1 MLAGV
6 FDPPPEAL
14 TVPIALPLIDIT
26 KVRFFRL
33 LSLLIPL
40 SSCASYHPLPLSNA
54 SVQQR
59 LRTPAAKALQ
69 IAAAQLHH
77 PLFAPVPLNLRRG
90 LGPDQAAILAVIL
103 TPKLRADRDRRGLA
117 VAQLIQA
124 GILPNPT
131 IGYTRDFVTGGAT
144 HGTVTAFGFTGSWDI
159 SALVSHNAKVA
170 AARANVQAISLDV
183 AWTEW
188 QTAVAAK
195 LALYRVVALE
205 AELIRAKE
213 IASDQ
218 QQTVDTL
225 QAAVDRHEKTVL
237 DLAAAQASREDAHAT
252 VLTLEQERDR
262 QRLELK
268 KAVGVLP
275 ETELP
280 IEQGVAIP
288 SVLQL
293 PSEGELVADLE
304 NRRLDLM
311 GLRQGYQS
319 QEQTV
324 RAAVLA
330 QFPKV
335 VLGFNPHSSDTT
347 NVHTAGFGI
356 TIDLPIFDRN
366 QGNIAIETAT
376 RQKLFDE
383 YVARVFEAH
392 SDIATAVAD
401 IRSLNRQV
409 AAAEAALPVLQH
421 LVDIAKEALD
431 QGAAD
436 VLGYFQAKTN
446 LNQKSL
452 QIIKLK
458 QQLVDSRIDLE
469 LASGRYLP
477 AGHWQKES
485 E

>member
-1 MLAGV
+1 MRIFGFLC
-6 FDPPPEAL
+6 F
-14 TVPIALPLIDIT
+14 LIS
-26 KVRFFRL
+26 
-33 LSLLIPL
+33 LSG
-40 SSCASYHPLPLSNA
+40 CAIYHPLPLSNA

-59 LRTPAAKALQ
+59 LRTPSAKTLQ

-77 PLFAPVPLNLRRG
+77 PFLAPVPLNLG
-90 LGPDQAAILAVIL
+90 SGIGPDQAAILAVIL
-103 TPKLRADRDRRGLA
+103 NPKLRADRDRRGLA
-117 VAQLIQA
+117 AAQLIQA
-124 GILPNPT
+124 GIIPNPT
-131 IGYTRDFVTGGAT
+131 IGYTRDFVTGGNT
-144 HGTVTAFGFTGSWDI
+144 IGTVTAFGFTGSWDI
-159 SALVSHNAKVA
+159 SALVSHGAKVA

-205 AELIRAKE
+205 AEFIRAKQ

-225 QAAVDRHEKTVL
+225 QAAVDRHEKSVL
-237 DLAAAQASREDAHAT
+237 DLAAAQASREDARAT

-262 QRLELK
+262 QRIELK

-280 IEQGVAIP
+280 IEQGVALP
-288 SVLQL
+288 SELRL
-293 PSEGELVADLE
+293 SEGELVGDLE
-304 NRRLDLM
+304 NRRLDLV

-335 VLGFNPHSSDTT
+335 GLGFSRGSDTT

-383 YVARVFEAH
+383 YAARVFEAR

-401 IRSLNRQV
+401 IRSLNRQI

-421 LVDIAKEALD
+421 LVDIAREALD

-458 QQLVDSRIDLE
+458 QQLVDSRIALE

-477 AGHWQKES
+477 AGD
-485 E
+485 

>member
-1 MLAGV
+1 
-6 FDPPPEAL
+6 
-14 TVPIALPLIDIT
+14 
-26 KVRFFRL
+26 VRFFRFL
-33 LSLLIPL
+33 FFLIPL
-40 SSCASYHPLPLSNA
+40 SGCASYHPLPLSNA

-69 IAAAQLHH
+69 IAAAQLYH
-77 PLFAPVPLNLRRG
+77 PLLAPVPLNLRSG
-90 LGPDQAAILAVIL
+90 IGPDQAAILAVIL
-103 TPKLRADRDRRGLA
+103 NPKLRADRDRRGLA
-117 VAQLIQA
+117 AAQLIQA
-124 GILPNPT
+124 GIIPNPT
-131 IGYTRDFVTGGAT
+131 IGYTHDFVTGGNTA
-144 HGTVTAFGFTGSWDI
+144 GTVSAYGFTGSWDI
-159 SALVSHNAKVA
+159 SALVSHGAKVA

-205 AELIRAKE
+205 EELSRAKQ

-225 QAAVDRHEKTVL
+225 QAAVDRHEKSVL
-237 DLAAAQASREDAHAT
+237 DLAAAQASREDARAT
-252 VLTLEQERDR
+252 ELTLEQELER

-275 ETELP
+275 ETKLAIKQDISLTSHLP
-280 IEQGVAIP
+280 
-288 SVLQL
+288 L
-293 PSEGELVADLE
+293 PSEGQFVADLE
-304 NRRLDLM
+304 NRRLDLV

-335 VLGFNPHSSDTT
+335 VLGFSHGSDTT
-347 NVHTAGFGI
+347 NVHTTGFGI
-356 TIDLPIFDRN
+356 TIDLPLFDRN

-383 YVARVFEAH
+383 YATRVFEAH

-421 LVDIAKEALD
+421 LVDIAKEASD

-458 QQLVDSRIDLE
+458 QQLVDSRIALE

-477 AGHWQKES
+477 AGDWQRKS

>member
-1 MLAGV
+1 MRIFGFLC
-6 FDPPPEAL
+6 
-14 TVPIALPLIDIT
+14 
-26 KVRFFRL
+26 FF
-33 LSLLIPL
+33 IPL
-40 SSCASYHPLPLSNA
+40 SGCASYHPLPLSNA

-59 LRTPAAKALQ
+59 LRTPSAKALQ

-77 PLFAPVPLNLRRG
+77 PLLPPVPLNLRSG
-90 LGPDQAAILAVIL
+90 IGPDQAAILAVIL
-103 TPKLRADRDRRGLA
+103 NPKLRADRDRRGLA
-117 VAQLIQA
+117 AAQLIQA
-124 GILPNPT
+124 GIIPNPT
-131 IGYTRDFVTGGAT
+131 IGYARDFVTGGNT
-144 HGTVTAFGFTGSWDI
+144 KGTVSAFGFTGSWDI
-159 SALVSHNAKVA
+159 SALVSHGAKVA

-205 AELIRAKE
+205 AELIRAKQ

-225 QAAVDRHEKTVL
+225 QAAVDRHEKSVL
-237 DLAAAQASREDAHAT
+237 DLAAAQASREDSRAT

-262 QRLELK
+262 QRVELK

-280 IEQGVAIP
+280 IEQGVALP
-288 SVLQL
+288 SDLSL
-293 PSEGELVADLE
+293 PSEGELVGDLE
-304 NRRLDLM
+304 NRRLDLV

-335 VLGFNPHSSDTT
+335 VLGFSRGSDTT

-383 YVARVFEAH
+383 YAARLFEAH

-458 QQLVDSRIDLE
+458 QQLVDSRIALE

-477 AGHWQKES
+477 AGHWQRKS

>member
-1 MLAGV
+1 
-6 FDPPPEAL
+6 
-14 TVPIALPLIDIT
+14 
-26 KVRFFRL
+26 
-33 LSLLIPL
+33 
-40 SSCASYHPLPLSNA
+40 
-54 SVQQR
+54 
-59 LRTPAAKALQ
+59 
-69 IAAAQLHH
+69 
-77 PLFAPVPLNLRRG
+77 
-90 LGPDQAAILAVIL
+90 
-103 TPKLRADRDRRGLA
+103 
-117 VAQLIQA
+117 
-124 GILPNPT
+124 
-131 IGYTRDFVTGGAT
+131 
-144 HGTVTAFGFTGSWDI
+144 VTAYGFTGSWDI
-159 SALVSHNAKVA
+159 SALVSHGAKVA

-213 IASDQ
+213 ISSDQ

-225 QAAVDRHEKTVL
+225 QAAVDRHEKSVL
-237 DLAAAQASREDAHAT
+237 DLAAAQATREDARAT
-252 VLTLEQERDR
+252 ELALEQELDR

-275 ETELP
+275 ETNLS
-280 IEQGVAIP
+280 IDLGVAIP
-288 SVLQL
+288 SDLQL
-293 PSEGELVADLE
+293 PSEGELLADLE
-304 NRRLDLM
+304 HRRLDLL

-335 VLGFNPHSSDTT
+335 VLGFNPHSADNGPGSI
-347 NVHTAGFGI
+347 HTMGFGI
-356 TIDLPIFDRN
+356 TVDLPIFDRN

-383 YVARVFEAH
+383 YAARVFEAR

-401 IRSLNRQV
+401 IRSLSRQV
-409 AAAEAALPVLQH
+409 AAAEAALPVLRH
-421 LVDIAKEALD
+421 LVDIAKEASD
-431 QGAAD
+431 VGAAD
-436 VLGYFQAKTN
+436 VLGYFQARIN
-446 LNQKSL
+446 VNNKSL

-458 QQLVDSRIDLE
+458 QLLVDSRIALE

-477 AGHWQKES
+477 AKDWRSKS

>member
-1 MLAGV
+1 LLSSGLLTYLFNPLLQLAAISLSDIFRFLCV
-6 FDPPPEAL
+6 F
-14 TVPIALPLIDIT
+14 IALSGCVL
-26 KVRFFRL
+26 
-33 LSLLIPL
+33 
-40 SSCASYHPLPLSNA
+40 YHPLPLSSG

-59 LRTPAAKALQ
+59 LRTPAEKALQ

-77 PLFAPVPLNLRRG
+77 PLLPPVPLNFRSG

-103 TPKLRADRDRRGLA
+103 NPKLRADRDRRGLA
-117 VAQLIQA
+117 AAQLVQA

-131 IGYTRDFVTGGAT
+131 IGYTRDFVTGGNTA
-144 HGTVTAFGFTGSWDI
+144 GTVTAFGFTGSWDV
-159 SALVSHNAKVA
+159 SALISHGAKVE
-170 AARANVQAISLDV
+170 AARANLQAINLDI

-188 QTAVAAK
+188 QTAMAAK
-195 LALYRVVALE
+195 IALYRVVALE
-205 AELIRAKE
+205 EELSRARQ
-213 IASDQ
+213 IATDEQ
-218 QQTVDTL
+218 ETVDTL
-225 QAAVDRHEKTVL
+225 QAAVDRHEKSVL
-237 DLAAAQASREDAHAT
+237 DLAAAQASREDARAT
-252 VLTLEQERDR
+252 ELTLEQELDR

-275 ETELP
+275 ETKLS
-280 IEQGVAIP
+280 IEQGV
-288 SVLQL
+288 VL
-293 PSEGELVADLE
+293 PSHFPLPSDGELVADLE
-304 NRRLDLM
+304 NRRLDLV

-330 QFPKV
+330 QFPKI

-383 YVARVFEAH
+383 YANRLFEAH

-409 AAAEAALPVLQH
+409 AAAEAALPILQH
-421 LVDIAKEALD
+421 LVDIAQEASD

-452 QIIKLK
+452 EIIKLK
-458 QQLVDSRIDLE
+458 QQLVDSRIALE

-477 AGHWQKES
+477 AGDRHRKS

>member
-1 MLAGV
+1 LRRQSPADCPC
-6 FDPPPEAL
+6 F
-14 TVPIALPLIDIT
+14 DIT
-26 KVRFFRL
+26 QVRFFRL

-54 SVQQR
+54 SVQQQ

-69 IAAAQLHH
+69 IAAAHLHH
-77 PLFAPVPLNLRRG
+77 PLFAPVPLNLRSG
-90 LGPDQAAILAVIL
+90 IGPDQAAILAVIL
-103 TPKLRADRDRRGLA
+103 NPKLRADRNRRGLA
-117 VAQLIQA
+117 AAQLIQA
-124 GILPNPT
+124 GIIPNPT
-131 IGYTRDFVTGGAT
+131 IGYTRDFVTGGNTA
-144 HGTVTAFGFTGSWDI
+144 GTVTAFGFTGSWDI
-159 SALVSHNAKVA
+159 SALVSHGAKVA

-205 AELIRAKE
+205 AELIRAE
-213 IASDQ
+213 QIASDQ

-225 QAAVDRHEKTVL
+225 QAAVDRHEKSVL
-237 DLAAAQASREDAHAT
+237 DLAAAQASREDARAT

-262 QRLELK
+262 QRIELK

-280 IEQGVAIP
+280 IEQGVALP
-288 SVLQL
+288 SDLSL
-293 PSEGELVADLE
+293 PSEGELVVDLE
-304 NRRLDLM
+304 NRRLDLV

-330 QFPKV
+330 QFPKL
-335 VLGFNPHSSDTT
+335 VLGFSRGSDTT

-383 YVARVFEAH
+383 YAARVFEAR
-392 SDIATAVAD
+392 SDIATAFAD
-401 IRSLNRQV
+401 IRSLNRQI

-458 QQLVDSRIDLE
+458 QQLVDSRIALE

-477 AGHWQKES
+477 AGDRQRKS

>member
-1 MLAGV
+1 MGRSR
-6 FDPPPEAL
+6 L
-14 TVPIALPLIDIT
+14 TLVIL
-26 KVRFFRL
+26 VRFFYIFL
-33 LSLLIPL
+33 LLVSL
-40 SSCASYHPLPLSNA
+40 SSCTSYRPLPLSIA
-54 SVQQR
+54 SIQQR
-59 LRTPAAKALQ
+59 LRAPGAKALQ

-77 PLFAPVPLNLRRG
+77 PLLAPVSLNFRSG
-90 LGPDQAAILAVIL
+90 LGPDQVAVLAVIL
-103 TPKLRADRDRRGLA
+103 SPKLRADRDRRGVA
-117 VAQLIQA
+117 AAQLVQA
-124 GILPNPT
+124 GILPNPQ
-131 IGYTRDFVTGGAT
+131 IGYTHDFVTGGNTA
-144 HGTVTAFGFTGSWDI
+144 GTVSAYGFSGSWDI
-159 SALVSHNAKVA
+159 SALISHRAKVE
-170 AARANVQAISLDV
+170 AARANEQAINLDI

-188 QTAVAAK
+188 QTAMAAK
-195 LALYRVVALE
+195 MALYRVVALE
-205 AELIRAKE
+205 EELSRARQ
-213 IASDQ
+213 ISSDQ

-225 QAAVDRHEKTVL
+225 QAAVDRHEKSVL
-237 DLAAAQASREDAHAT
+237 DLAAAQASREDARAT
-252 VLTLEQERDR
+252 ELTLEQELDR

-275 ETELP
+275 EVKLS
-280 IEQGVAIP
+280 IEKGIV
-288 SVLQL
+288 L
-293 PSEGELVADLE
+293 PSHLPLPPESELIADLE
-304 NRRLDLM
+304 NRRLDLV

-376 RQKLFDE
+376 RQKLLDE
-383 YVARVFEAH
+383 YGARVFEAH

-401 IRSLNRQV
+401 IQSLNRQI
-409 AAAEAALPVLQH
+409 AAAEEALPVLQH
-421 LVDIAKEALD
+421 LVDIAKEASD

-446 LNQKSL
+446 LSQKSL

-458 QQLVDSRIDLE
+458 QQLLDSRIALE
-469 LASGRYLP
+469 LASGRYFP
-477 AGHWQKES
+477 ANKWLEKS
-485 E
+485 K

>member
-1 MLAGV
+1 V
-6 FDPPPEAL
+6 FIPG
-14 TVPIALPLIDIT
+14 
-26 KVRFFRL
+26 RFLNIL
-33 LSLLIPL
+33 LLLISL
-40 SSCASYHPLPLSNA
+40 SSCASYRPLPLSNA
-54 SVQQR
+54 SAQQR
-59 LRTPAAKALQ
+59 LGTPTAKALQ
-69 IAAAQLHH
+69 IAAAQIHH
-77 PLFAPVPLNLRRG
+77 PLLAPVPLNIESG
-90 LGPDQAAILAVIL
+90 IGPDEAAILAVIL
-103 TPKLRADRDRRGLA
+103 NPKLRADRDRRGLA
-117 VAQLIQA
+117 DAQLIQA
-124 GILPNPT
+124 GIIPNPT
-131 IGYTRDFVTGGAT
+131 VGYTRDFVTGGNTA
-144 HGTVTAFGFTGSWDI
+144 GTVTAFGFTGSWDI
-159 SALVSHNAKVA
+159 AALISHGAKVA

-195 LALYRVVALE
+195 LALYRLVALE
-205 AELIRAKE
+205 AELMRAKQ

-225 QAAVDRHEKTVL
+225 QFAVDRHEKSVF
-237 DLAAAQASREDAHAT
+237 DLAAAQASREDARAT
-252 VLTLEQERDR
+252 ELTLEQERDR

-268 KAVGVLP
+268 KVVGVLP
-275 ETELP
+275 ESKLSIEKGLSLP
-280 IEQGVAIP
+280 SDLP
-288 SVLQL
+288 L
-293 PSEGELVADLE
+293 PSEVELVADLE
-304 NRRLDLM
+304 NRRLDLV

-335 VLGFNPHSSDTT
+335 GLGFSHGSDTT
-347 NVHTAGFGI
+347 NVHTTGFGV
-356 TIDLPIFDRN
+356 TIDLPVFDRN

-383 YVARVFEAH
+383 YDARLFEAH
-392 SDIATAVAD
+392 SDIAAAVAD
-401 IRSLNRQV
+401 IRSLNRQI
-409 AAAEAALPVLQH
+409 AAAEAALPVLRH
-421 LVDIAKEALD
+421 LVDLAQEASD

-458 QQLVDSRIDLE
+458 QQLVDSSIALE

-477 AGHWQKES
+477 AKPLARKS
-485 E
+485 ELKSE

>member
-1 MLAGV
+1 MQRSNLILV
-6 FDPPPEAL
+6 FIL
-14 TVPIALPLIDIT
+14 
-26 KVRFFRL
+26 VRFFNIL
-33 LSLLIPL
+33 LLLISL
-40 SSCASYHPLPLSNA
+40 SSCASYRPLPLSNA
-54 SVQQR
+54 SIQQR
-59 LRTPAAKALQ
+59 FRMPALKALQ

-77 PLFAPVPLNLRRG
+77 PLLAPVPLNLRSG
-90 LGPDQAAILAVIL
+90 IGPDQAAILAVIL
-103 TPKLRADRDRRGLA
+103 NPKLRADRDRRGLA
-117 VAQLIQA
+117 AAQLIQA

-131 IGYTRDFVTGGAT
+131 IGYTRDFVTGGNT
-144 HGTVTAFGFTGSWDI
+144 VGTVTAFGFTGSWDI
-159 SALVSHNAKVA
+159 SALVSHSAKVA

-205 AELIRAKE
+205 AELIRAKQ
-213 IASDQ
+213 IDSDQ

-225 QAAVDRHEKTVL
+225 QAAVDRHEKSVL
-237 DLAAAQASREDAHAT
+237 DLAAAQASREDARAT

-280 IEQGVAIP
+280 IEQGVALP
-288 SVLQL
+288 SDLQL

-304 NRRLDLM
+304 HRRLDLV

-356 TIDLPIFDRN
+356 TIDLPVFDRN

-383 YVARVFEAH
+383 YTARVFEAR

-409 AAAEAALPVLQH
+409 AAAEAALLVLRN
-421 LVDIAKEALD
+421 LVDIAKAALD

-458 QQLVDSRIDLE
+458 QQLVDSRIALE

-477 AGHWQKES
+477 TGNWRRKS

>member
-1 MLAGV
+1 M
-6 FDPPPEAL
+6 
-14 TVPIALPLIDIT
+14 
-26 KVRFFRL
+26 RFLRFL
-33 LSLLIPL
+33 LFLIPL
-40 SSCASYHPLPLSNA
+40 SGCASYHPLPLSNA

-77 PLFAPVPLNLRRG
+77 PLLAPVPLNLRRG
-90 LGPDQAAILAVIL
+90 IGPDQAAILAVIL
-103 TPKLRADRDRRGLA
+103 NPKLRADRDRRGLA
-117 VAQLIQA
+117 AAQLIQA
-124 GILPNPT
+124 GILPNPS
-131 IGYTRDFVTGGAT
+131 IGYTRDFVTGGNTA
-144 HGTVTAFGFTGSWDI
+144 GTVTAFGFTGSWDI
-159 SALVSHNAKVA
+159 SALVSHGAKVA

-195 LALYRVVALE
+195 LSLYRVVALE
-205 AELIRAKE
+205 AEVIRAKQ

-225 QAAVDRHEKTVL
+225 QAAVDRHEKSVL
-237 DLAAAQASREDAHAT
+237 DLAAAQASWEDARAT

-275 ETELP
+275 ETDLP
-280 IEQGVAIP
+280 IEQGLALP
-288 SVLQL
+288 SDLPL

-304 NRRLDLM
+304 NRRLDLV

-335 VLGFNPHSSDTT
+335 VLGFSRGSDTT

-356 TIDLPIFDRN
+356 TIDLPVFDRN

-383 YVARVFEAH
+383 YAARVFEAH
-392 SDIATAVAD
+392 SDVATAVAD
-401 IRSLNRQV
+401 IRSLIRQV
-409 AAAEAALPVLQH
+409 EAAEAALPVLQH
-421 LVDIAKEALD
+421 LVDIAKEASD
-431 QGAAD
+431 QGTAD

-458 QQLVDSRIDLE
+458 QQLVDSRIALE

-477 AGHWQKES
+477 TGNWRRKS

>member
-1 MLAGV
+1 
-6 FDPPPEAL
+6 
-14 TVPIALPLIDIT
+14 
-26 KVRFFRL
+26 
-33 LSLLIPL
+33 LIPL
-40 SSCASYHPLPLSNA
+40 SGCVSYHPLPLSNA
-54 SVQQR
+54 SAQ
-59 LRTPAAKALQ
+59 LRRYTPAAKALQ
-69 IAAAQLHH
+69 ITAAQLHH
-77 PLFAPVPLNLRRG
+77 PLLAPVPLNLRSG
-90 LGPDQAAILAVIL
+90 IGPDQAAILAVIL
-103 TPKLRADRDRRGLA
+103 NPKLRADRDRKSLA
-117 VAQLIQA
+117 AAQLIQA
-124 GILPNPT
+124 GIIPNPS
-131 IGYTRDFVTGGAT
+131 IGYTRDFITGGNTA
-144 HGTVTAFGFTGSWDI
+144 GTVTAFGFTGSWDI
-159 SALVSHNAKVA
+159 SALVSHAAKVA

-188 QTAVAAK
+188 QTAVAAQ

-205 AELIRAKE
+205 AELIRAKQ
-213 IASDQ
+213 IANDQ

-225 QAAVDRHEKTVL
+225 QAAVDRHEKSLL

-252 VLTLEQERDR
+252 VLALEQERDR

-275 ETELP
+275 ETEVP
-280 IEQGVAIP
+280 IEQAVA
-288 SVLQL
+288 L
-293 PSEGELVADLE
+293 PSEVPLPSESELAADLE
-304 NRRLDLM
+304 NRRLDLV
-311 GLRQGYQS
+311 GLRQGYES

-335 VLGFNPHSSDTT
+335 GLGFSRGSDTT

-356 TIDLPIFDRN
+356 TIDLPVFDRN

-383 YVARVFEAH
+383 YSARLFEAH
-392 SDIATAVAD
+392 SDVATAVAD

-409 AAAEAALPVLQH
+409 AAAEMALPVLQH
-421 LVDIAKEALD
+421 LVDIAKEASN

-436 VLGYFQAKTN
+436 ILGYFQAKAN

-458 QQLVDSRIDLE
+458 QQLIDSKIALE

-477 AGHWQKES
+477 ADSSYRKSG
-485 E
+485 

>member
-1 MLAGV
+1 
-6 FDPPPEAL
+6 
-14 TVPIALPLIDIT
+14 
-26 KVRFFRL
+26 
-33 LSLLIPL
+33 
-40 SSCASYHPLPLSNA
+40 
-54 SVQQR
+54 
-59 LRTPAAKALQ
+59 
-69 IAAAQLHH
+69 
-77 PLFAPVPLNLRRG
+77 
-90 LGPDQAAILAVIL
+90 
-103 TPKLRADRDRRGLA
+103 
-117 VAQLIQA
+117 
-124 GILPNPT
+124 
-131 IGYTRDFVTGGAT
+131 
-144 HGTVTAFGFTGSWDI
+144 
-159 SALVSHNAKVA
+159 
-170 AARANVQAISLDV
+170 
-183 AWTEW
+183 
-188 QTAVAAK
+188 
-195 LALYRVVALE
+195 
-205 AELIRAKE
+205 
-213 IASDQ
+213 
-218 QQTVDTL
+218 
-225 QAAVDRHEKTVL
+225 VL
-237 DLAAAQASREDAHAT
+237 DLAAAQASWEDALAT

-275 ETELP
+275 ETGLP
-280 IEQGVAIP
+280 IQEGVALP
-288 SVLQL
+288 SDLPL
-293 PSEGELVADLE
+293 PSEGELVGDLE
-304 NRRLDLM
+304 NRRLDLV

-330 QFPKV
+330 QFPKI

-421 LVDIAKEALD
+421 LVDIAKEASD

-458 QQLVDSRIDLE
+458 QQLVDSRIALE

-477 AGHWQKES
+477 AGGWQRNRSNNE
-485 E
+485 

>member
-1 MLAGV
+1 LSSWSGRV
-6 FDPPPEAL
+6 LRIEFD
-14 TVPIALPLIDIT
+14 LIFP
-26 KVRFFRL
+26 KVRILGLLCFFI
-33 LSLLIPL
+33 SLNG
-40 SSCASYHPLPLSNA
+40 CASYHPLPLSKA

-59 LRTPAAKALQ
+59 LRTPSAKALQ

-77 PLFAPVPLNLRRG
+77 PLLAPVPLNLRSG
-90 LGPDQAAILAVIL
+90 IGPDQAAILAVIL
-103 TPKLRADRDRRGLA
+103 NPKLRADRDRRGLA
-117 VAQLIQA
+117 TAQLIQA
-124 GILPNPT
+124 GIIPNPT
-131 IGYTRDFVTGGAT
+131 IGYTRDFVTGGNT
-144 HGTVTAFGFTGSWDI
+144 TGTVSAFGFTGSWDI
-159 SALVSHNAKVA
+159 SALVSHGAKVA
-170 AARANVQAISLDV
+170 AARANVQAIRLDV

-205 AELIRAKE
+205 AELIRARQ

-225 QAAVDRHEKTVL
+225 QAAVDRHEKSVL
-237 DLAAAQASREDAHAT
+237 DLAAAQASREDARAT

-280 IEQGVAIP
+280 IEQGVALP
-288 SVLQL
+288 SELRL
-293 PSEGELVADLE
+293 SEGELVADLE
-304 NRRLDLM
+304 NRRLDLV

-319 QEQTV
+319 QEETV

-335 VLGFNPHSSDTT
+335 VLGFSRGSDTT

-356 TIDLPIFDRN
+356 TVDLPIFDRN

-383 YVARVFEAH
+383 YAARVFEAR

-401 IRSLNRQV
+401 IQSLNRQV
-409 AAAEAALPVLQH
+409 AAAEEALPVLQH

-458 QQLVDSRIDLE
+458 QQLVDSRIALE

-477 AGHWQKES
+477 AGDWRRKS

>member
-1 MLAGV
+1 LRFSFNAGWGR
-6 FDPPPEAL
+6 FAFK
-14 TVPIALPLIDIT
+14 PIVYP
-26 KVRFFRL
+26 VRFFNI
-33 LSLLIPL
+33 LLILISL
-40 SSCASYHPLPLSNA
+40 SSCASYRPLSLSSAN
-54 SVQQR
+54 VQQR
-59 LRTPAAKALQ
+59 LRTPSAKALQ
-69 IAAAQLHH
+69 VAAAQLHH
-77 PLFAPVPLNLRRG
+77 PLLAAVRLNLRSG

-103 TPKLRADRDRRGLA
+103 NPKLRADRDRRGLA
-117 VAQLIQA
+117 SAQLIQA
-124 GILPNPT
+124 GILPNPSV
-131 IGYTRDFVTGGAT
+131 GYTRDFVTGGNTA
-144 HGTVTAFGFTGSWDI
+144 GTVTAFGFNGSWDI
-159 SALVSHNAKVA
+159 SALISHSAKVE
-170 AARANVQAISLDV
+170 AARANEQAINLDV

-188 QTAVAAK
+188 QTAMAAK
-195 LALYRVVALE
+195 MALYRVIALE
-205 AELIRAKE
+205 EELSRARQ
-213 IASDQ
+213 ISSDQ

-225 QAAVDRHEKTVL
+225 QAAVDRHEKSVL

-252 VLTLEQERDR
+252 ELTLEQELDR

-268 KAVGVLP
+268 RAVGVLP
-275 ETELP
+275 ETSLSIERDSALP
-280 IEQGVAIP
+280 SHLA
-288 SVLQL
+288 L
-293 PSEGELVADLE
+293 PSEGELIADLE
-304 NRRLDLM
+304 NRRLDLV

-335 VLGFNPHSSDTT
+335 VFGFNPHSSDTT

-383 YVARVFEAH
+383 YAARVFEAH

-401 IRSLNRQV
+401 IQSLNRQIG
-409 AAAEAALPVLQH
+409 AAEAALPVLKH
-421 LVDIAKEALD
+421 LVEIAKEASD

-458 QQLVDSRIDLE
+458 QQLLDSRIALE

-477 AGHWQKES
+477 AVDWQRKS
-485 E
+485 R

>member
-1 MLAGV
+1 MSSSSGRVLRIE
-6 FDPPPEAL
+6 FD
-14 TVPIALPLIDIT
+14 LIFP
-26 KVRFFRL
+26 KVRILGFLCFL
-33 LSLLIPL
+33 ISLSG
-40 SSCASYHPLPLSNA
+40 CASYHPLPLSKA

-59 LRTPAAKALQ
+59 LRTPSAKTLQ

-77 PLFAPVPLNLRRG
+77 PLLAPVPLNLG
-90 LGPDQAAILAVIL
+90 SGIGPDQAAILAVIL
-103 TPKLRADRDRRGLA
+103 NPKLRADRDRRGLA
-117 VAQLIQA
+117 TAQLIQA
-124 GILPNPT
+124 GIIPNPT
-131 IGYTRDFVTGGAT
+131 IGYTRDFVTGGNT
-144 HGTVTAFGFTGSWDI
+144 TGTVTAFGFTGSWDI
-159 SALVSHNAKVA
+159 SALVSHGAKVA

-205 AELIRAKE
+205 AELIRAKQ
-213 IASDQ
+213 IANDQ

-225 QAAVDRHEKTVL
+225 QAAVDRHEKSVL
-237 DLAAAQASREDAHAT
+237 DLAAAQASREDARAT

-262 QRLELK
+262 QRIELK

-280 IEQGVAIP
+280 IEQGVALP
-288 SVLQL
+288 SELRL
-293 PSEGELVADLE
+293 SEGELVGDLE
-304 NRRLDLM
+304 NRRLDLV

-335 VLGFNPHSSDTT
+335 VLGFSRGSDTT

-356 TIDLPIFDRN
+356 TVDLPIFDRN

-383 YVARVFEAH
+383 YAARVFEAR

-458 QQLVDSRIDLE
+458 QQLVDSRIALE

-477 AGHWQKES
+477 AGD
-485 E
+485 

>member
-1 MLAGV
+1 
-6 FDPPPEAL
+6 
-14 TVPIALPLIDIT
+14 
-26 KVRFFRL
+26 VRFLRFL
-33 LSLLIPL
+33 LFLIPL
-40 SSCASYHPLPLSNA
+40 SGCASYHPLPLSNA

-77 PLFAPVPLNLRRG
+77 PLLAPVPLNLRRG
-90 LGPDQAAILAVIL
+90 IGPDQAAILAVIL
-103 TPKLRADRDRRGLA
+103 NPKLRADRDRRGLA
-117 VAQLIQA
+117 AAQLIQA
-124 GILPNPT
+124 GILPNPS
-131 IGYTRDFVTGGAT
+131 IGYTRDFVTGGNTA
-144 HGTVTAFGFTGSWDI
+144 GTVTAFGFTGSWDI
-159 SALVSHNAKVA
+159 SALVSHGAKVA

-195 LALYRVVALE
+195 LSLYRVVALE
-205 AELIRAKE
+205 AEVIRAKQ

-225 QAAVDRHEKTVL
+225 QAAVDRHEKSVL
-237 DLAAAQASREDAHAT
+237 DLAAAQASWEDARAT

-262 QRLELK
+262 QRIELK

-280 IEQGVAIP
+280 IEEGVALP
-288 SVLQL
+288 SELRL
-293 PSEGELVADLE
+293 SEGELVAGLE
-304 NRRLDLM
+304 NRRLDLV

-383 YVARVFEAH
+383 YAARLFEAR

-409 AAAEAALPVLQH
+409 EAAEAALPVLQH
-421 LVDIAKEALD
+421 LVDIAKEASD

-458 QQLVDSRIDLE
+458 QQLVDSRIALE

-477 AGHWQKES
+477 ADDWRMKS

>member
-1 MLAGV
+1 
-6 FDPPPEAL
+6 
-14 TVPIALPLIDIT
+14 
-26 KVRFFRL
+26 VRCFRIL
-33 LSLLIPL
+33 LVLIPL
-40 SSCASYHPLPLSNA
+40 SGCVSYQPLPLSHA

-59 LRTPAAKALQ
+59 LRTPTAKALQ
-69 IAAAQLHH
+69 IAAAELHH
-77 PLFAPVPLNLRRG
+77 PLLAPVPLNLRSG
-90 LGPDQAAILAVIL
+90 IGPDQAAILAVIL
-103 TPKLRADRDRRGLA
+103 NPKLRADRDRRGLA
-117 VAQLIQA
+117 AAQLIQA
-124 GILPNPT
+124 GILPNPS
-131 IGYTRDFVTGGAT
+131 IGYTRDFVTGGNTA
-144 HGTVTAFGFTGSWDI
+144 GTVTAFGFTGSWDI
-159 SALVSHNAKVA
+159 SALISHGAKVV
-170 AARANVQAISLDV
+170 AARANVQAIDLDV
-183 AWTEW
+183 AWIEW

-195 LALYRVVALE
+195 LTLYRVVALE
-205 AELIRAKE
+205 EELSRARQ
-213 IASDQ
+213 IATDQ

-225 QAAVDRHEKTVL
+225 QAAVDRHEKSVL
-237 DLAAAQASREDAHAT
+237 DLAAAQASREDARAT
-252 VLTLEQERDR
+252 ELTLEQELDR

-275 ETELP
+275 ETNLS
-280 IEQGVAIP
+280 IEEGVA
-288 SVLQL
+288 L
-293 PSEGELVADLE
+293 PSHFPLPSDGELVADLE
-304 NRRLDLM
+304 NRRLDLV

-330 QFPKV
+330 QFPKI

-347 NVHTAGFGI
+347 NVHTTGFGI

-383 YVARVFEAH
+383 YATRVFEAH

-409 AAAEAALPVLQH
+409 AAAEAALPILHH

-458 QQLVDSRIDLE
+458 QQLVDSRIALE

-477 AGHWQKES
+477 AGD
-485 E
+485 

>member
-1 MLAGV
+1 
-6 FDPPPEAL
+6 
-14 TVPIALPLIDIT
+14 
-26 KVRFFRL
+26 VRFFRL

-40 SSCASYHPLPLSNA
+40 TSCASYYPLPLSNA

-69 IAAAQLHH
+69 VAAAQLHH
-77 PLFAPVPLNLRRG
+77 PLLPPVPLNLRSG

-103 TPKLRADRDRRGLA
+103 SPKLRADRDRRGLA
-117 VAQLIQA
+117 AAQLIQA
-124 GILPNPT
+124 GILPNPS
-131 IGYTRDFVTGGAT
+131 IGYTYGFVVGGLTA
-144 HGTVTAFGFTGSWDI
+144 GTVPAYGFTGSWDI
-159 SALVSHNAKVA
+159 SALVSHGAKVK

-205 AELIRAKE
+205 EELSRAEQ

-218 QQTVDTL
+218 QQTVDTV
-225 QAAVDRHEKTVL
+225 QAAVDRHEKSVI
-237 DLAAAQASREDAHAT
+237 DLAAAQASREDARAT
-252 VLTLEQERDR
+252 VLTLEQELDR
-262 QRLELK
+262 RRLELK

-275 ETELP
+275 EAELP
-280 IEQGVAIP
+280 IEHNL
-288 SVLQL
+288 SL
-293 PSEGELVADLE
+293 PSRLPLPSKGELVADLE
-304 NRRLDLM
+304 NRRLDLV

-335 VLGFNPHSSDTT
+335 VLGFSHAADTT
-347 NVHTAGFGI
+347 PVVATGPGI

-376 RQKLFDE
+376 RQRLFDE

-401 IRSLNRQV
+401 VRSLNRQV

-458 QQLVDSRIDLE
+458 QQLVESRIALE
-469 LASGRYLP
+469 LASGRYIP
-477 AGHWQKES
+477 AGAWQRKS

>member
-1 MLAGV
+1 LSSWSGRV
-6 FDPPPEAL
+6 LRIEFD
-14 TVPIALPLIDIT
+14 LIFS
-26 KVRFFRL
+26 KVRILGFLCFI
-33 LSLLIPL
+33 IPL
-40 SSCASYHPLPLSNA
+40 SGCASYHPVPLSNA
-54 SVQQR
+54 SVQKR
-59 LRTPAAKALQ
+59 LRTPSAKALQ

-77 PLFAPVPLNLRRG
+77 PLLAPVPLNLRSG
-90 LGPDQAAILAVIL
+90 IGPDQAAILAVIL
-103 TPKLRADRDRRGLA
+103 NPKLRADRDRRGLA
-117 VAQLIQA
+117 AAQLIQA
-124 GILPNPT
+124 GIIPNPT
-131 IGYTRDFVTGGAT
+131 IGYTRDFVTGGNTA
-144 HGTVTAFGFTGSWDI
+144 GTVTAFGFTGSWDI
-159 SALVSHNAKVA
+159 SALISHGAKVA

-205 AELIRAKE
+205 AELIRARQ

-225 QAAVDRHEKTVL
+225 QAAVDRHEKSVL
-237 DLAAAQASREDAHAT
+237 DLAAAQAIREDARAT

-280 IEQGVAIP
+280 IAQGVALP
-288 SVLQL
+288 SDLPL
-293 PSEGELVADLE
+293 PSEGELVGDLE
-304 NRRLDLM
+304 NRRLDLV

-319 QEQTV
+319 QEETV

-335 VLGFNPHSSDTT
+335 VLGFGRGSDTT

-356 TIDLPIFDRN
+356 SIDLPIFDRN

-383 YVARVFEAH
+383 YAARVFEAR

-401 IRSLNRQV
+401 VRSLKRQV
-409 AAAEAALPVLQH
+409 AAAEEALPVLQH
-421 LVDIAKEALD
+421 LVDIAREASD

-458 QQLVDSRIDLE
+458 QQLVDSRIALE

-477 AGHWQKES
+477 AGDWQRKS

>member
-1 MLAGV
+1 
-6 FDPPPEAL
+6 
-14 TVPIALPLIDIT
+14 
-26 KVRFFRL
+26 
-33 LSLLIPL
+33 
-40 SSCASYHPLPLSNA
+40 
-54 SVQQR
+54 
-59 LRTPAAKALQ
+59 
-69 IAAAQLHH
+69 
-77 PLFAPVPLNLRRG
+77 
-90 LGPDQAAILAVIL
+90 
-103 TPKLRADRDRRGLA
+103 
-117 VAQLIQA
+117 
-124 GILPNPT
+124 
-131 IGYTRDFVTGGAT
+131 
-144 HGTVTAFGFTGSWDI
+144 
-159 SALVSHNAKVA
+159 
-170 AARANVQAISLDV
+170 
-183 AWTEW
+183 
-188 QTAVAAK
+188 
-195 LALYRVVALE
+195 
-205 AELIRAKE
+205 
-213 IASDQ
+213 
-218 QQTVDTL
+218 
-225 QAAVDRHEKTVL
+225 
-237 DLAAAQASREDAHAT
+237 

-275 ETELP
+275 ETDLP
-280 IEQGVAIP
+280 IEQGLALP
-288 SVLQL
+288 SDLPL

-304 NRRLDLM
+304 NRRLDLV

-335 VLGFNPHSSDTT
+335 VLGFSRGSDTT

-383 YVARVFEAH
+383 YAARVFEAR

-401 IRSLNRQV
+401 IRSLNRQI

-421 LVDIAKEALD
+421 LVDIAREALD

-458 QQLVDSRIDLE
+458 QQLVDSRIALE

-477 AGHWQKES
+477 AGD
-485 E
+485 

>member
-1 MLAGV
+1 
-6 FDPPPEAL
+6 
-14 TVPIALPLIDIT
+14 
-26 KVRFFRL
+26 VRILGFLCFI
-33 LSLLIPL
+33 IPL
-40 SSCASYHPLPLSNA
+40 SGCASYHPVPLSNA

-59 LRTPAAKALQ
+59 LRTPSAKALQ

-77 PLFAPVPLNLRRG
+77 PLLAPVPLNLRSG
-90 LGPDQAAILAVIL
+90 IGPDQAAILAVIL
-103 TPKLRADRDRRGLA
+103 NPKLRADRDRRGLA
-117 VAQLIQA
+117 AAQLIQA
-124 GILPNPT
+124 GIIPNPT
-131 IGYTRDFVTGGAT
+131 IGYTRDFVTGGNTA
-144 HGTVTAFGFTGSWDI
+144 GTVTAFGFTGSWDI
-159 SALVSHNAKVA
+159 SALISHGAKVA

-205 AELIRAKE
+205 AELIRARQ

-225 QAAVDRHEKTVL
+225 QAAVDRHEKSVL
-237 DLAAAQASREDAHAT
+237 DLAAAQASREDARAT

-280 IEQGVAIP
+280 IAQGVALP
-288 SVLQL
+288 SDLPL
-293 PSEGELVADLE
+293 PSEGELVGELE
-304 NRRLDLM
+304 NRRLDLV

-319 QEQTV
+319 QEETV

-330 QFPKV
+330 QFPKI

-356 TIDLPIFDRN
+356 SIDLPIFDRN

-383 YVARVFEAH
+383 YAARLFEAH

-458 QQLVDSRIDLE
+458 QQLVDSRIALE
-469 LASGRYLP
+469 LASGKYVP
-477 AGHWQKES
+477 AGHWRKKS